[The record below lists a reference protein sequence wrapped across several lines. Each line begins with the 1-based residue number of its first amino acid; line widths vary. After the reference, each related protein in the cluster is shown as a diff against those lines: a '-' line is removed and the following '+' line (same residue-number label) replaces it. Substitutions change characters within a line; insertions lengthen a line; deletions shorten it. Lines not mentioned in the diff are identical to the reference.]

1 MPELEALNAVWTVV
15 DRRLRALGRR
25 GRLLVRLELS
35 LVQFDA
41 VVEEELVG
49 GASTRLDAVLDHGAG
64 PRRT

>member
-1 MPELEALNAVWTVV
+1 MPELETLNAVWTVV
-15 DRRLRALGRR
+15 DGRLRALGCC
-25 GRLLVRLELS
+25 GRLLVRLELA

-49 GASTRLDAVLDHGAG
+49 SAGARLDAVLDHGAG